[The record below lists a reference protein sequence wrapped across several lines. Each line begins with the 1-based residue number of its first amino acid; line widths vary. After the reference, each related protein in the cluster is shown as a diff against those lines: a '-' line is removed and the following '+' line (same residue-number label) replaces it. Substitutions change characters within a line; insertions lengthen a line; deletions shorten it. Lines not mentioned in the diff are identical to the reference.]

1 MNIKRIISC
10 IDTHTE
16 GDPTRF
22 LMNGVALP
30 PHVSM
35 REKRDYFAKNYDHLR
50 RFLMNEPRGHADMF
64 GAVIAD
70 SFREECNFGV
80 FFMDPAGYLDF
91 CGHGIIAASTVMM
104 NIGELKTQGP
114 NGNLKIETPAGV
126 VKAHAISDRGAIGWE
141 GVPSFLAEAGMTVNC
156 SVGRISADI
165 AYGGNYFAFV
175 KSSDIGISVK
185 KENIPRLMTLALEI
199 RDKVNEREWI
209 HPENGRKD
217 KVKLV
222 EILDEPIHPEAKV
235 RNILIY
241 GDGQLGRDPC
251 GSGLSAKIAVE
262 VAKGHLKMNEEYVY
276 EGILGTVFR
285 GKAIKKQKIGSGEGI
300 VPEIEGK
307 SFITGMNQ
315 FILEENDPFP
325 EGWLLR

>member
-1 MNIKRIISC
+1 MNFKRIISC

-22 LMNGVALP
+22 LMNGVAML

-35 REKRDYFAKNYDHLR
+35 REKRDYFAENYDYLR

-70 SFREECNFGV
+70 SIHDECDFGV

-104 NIGELKTQGP
+104 NVMELKPRDSKGY
-114 NGNLKIETPAGV
+114 LKIETPAGV
-126 VKAHAISDRGAIGWE
+126 VKAHAISERGSIGWE
-141 GVPSFLAEAGMTVNC
+141 GVPSFLAESGVTVDC
-156 SVGRISADI
+156 SVGRIRADI

-175 KSSDIGISVK
+175 KSSDIGIRAK
-185 KENIPRLMTLALEI
+185 KENIPRLLPLALEI
-199 RDKVNEREWI
+199 RDRLNEREWI

-217 KVKLV
+217 KIKLV
-222 EILDEPIHPEAKV
+222 EILDEPIHPEARV
-235 RNILIY
+235 RNVLIY

-251 GSGLSAKIAVE
+251 GSGLSAKIAIE

-276 EGILGTVFR
+276 EGLIGTVFR
-285 GKAIKKQKIGSGEGI
+285 GKAIKKLKIGLVEGI
-300 VPEIEGK
+300 IPEIEGK